1 MHKIQQDLSLVSMR
15 IVATTSDQ
23 RKAKRNT
30 THTRTVTH
38 MALYQ
43 MSIRFAQMPTMDRR
57 QPIKLLYELTKW
69 IWHTTV
75 IEKNKHKPGLFARHI
90 QKYMLTNNV
99 AFMIISDA
107 LKFTRPINLIIHAR
121 PTY

>member
-1 MHKIQQDLSLVSMR
+1 MNKIQQDLSLVSMR

-43 MSIRFAQMPTMDRR
+43 MSIRFAQMPTMDSR

-75 IEKNKHKPGLFARHI
+75 IENKTQTWTVRKTHSKIYANQHRGI
-90 QKYMLTNNV
+90 
-99 AFMIISDA
+99 
-107 LKFTRPINLIIHAR
+107 
-121 PTY
+121 